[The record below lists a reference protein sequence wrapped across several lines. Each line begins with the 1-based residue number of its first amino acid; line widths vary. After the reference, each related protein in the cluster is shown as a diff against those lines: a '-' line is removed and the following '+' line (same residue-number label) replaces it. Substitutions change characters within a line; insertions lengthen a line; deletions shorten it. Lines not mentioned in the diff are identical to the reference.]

1 MLNEVESYSG
11 TDNIS
16 GVPETMIYYRLR
28 SVMAN
33 GRELVSNII
42 AVRQGSG
49 SGTELKVLPNPVKDL
64 LQVSVNVPQNSI
76 ARVTIMDAGGRIL
89 YRFTENL
96 LKGSNTIA
104 YSQAALL
111 TEGVYFVR
119 VEMDEKKLIAKFNK
133 LK

>member
-1 MLNEVESYSG
+1 
-11 TDNIS
+11 
-16 GVPETMIYYRLR
+16 
-28 SVMAN
+28 MAN

-76 ARVTIMDAGGRIL
+76 ARVTIMDASGRIL

-119 VEMDEKKLIAKFNK
+119 VEMEEKKLIAKFNK